1 MIYTLQLPKP
11 SDNLINLVKSIALA
25 RPVNIRSSNWHSSIQ
40 GPNINCAAGDFFS
53 DKRVTLLAVQEF
65 QPLFKHSIYAII
77 GVIHNINPIS
87 LASYPPHTDKVRT
100 ASINFYIELG
110 GNNVKTIFY
119 DKESV
124 TDIAGKNV
132 DVLPYKDVSAQQEYL
147 FDTDTWYLLNSRNFH
162 SVENIKT
169 TRIILGISFMD
180 IGIEELVKSLA
191 ESIGI
196 EPMHR
201 YSQ

>member
-11 SDNLINLVKSIALA
+11 SDDLINLVRLTALD
-25 RPVNIRSSNWHSSIQ
+25 RPINISSRNWHSSIQ
-40 GPNINCAAGDFFS
+40 GTGINCAAGDFFS
-53 DKRVTLLAVQEF
+53 DNKVSLMTLREF
-65 QPLFKHSIYAII
+65 QPLFTQRIGVTI
-77 GVIHNINPIS
+77 GVIHNVNPLIP
-87 LASYPPHTDKVRT
+87 ASYPPHTDRVRT

-110 GNNVKTIFY
+110 GNNVNTIFY
-119 DKESV
+119 DKKDLAS
-124 TDIAGKNV
+124 DRIGGNV
-132 DVLPYKDVSAQQEYL
+132 LSYTDVSAQQEYL
-147 FDTDTWYLLNSRNFH
+147 FQTDTWYLLNSRNYH

-169 TRIILGISFMD
+169 TRIILGLSFLNTSVEDLLNNM
-180 IGIEELVKSLA
+180 A